1 MAALE
6 RSLKT
11 EAVVLRHNDMGEAD
25 RLLTLFSRDAGI
37 IRAVAKGTRRIH
49 SKKAGHLEPFTRVSL
64 MLARTH
70 DLWLVT
76 QAVAIDLF
84 LPLRDDLVLT
94 GEAAYVL
101 ELVDRFS
108 YEEGENRNLYNLL
121 VETLERLSRGD
132 PVFTAVHYF
141 ELHMLDYVGFRPQLF
156 NCVHCHEEIKP
167 QDQYFSAAQGG
178 AVCPKCGELVADAR
192 PITMDALK
200 YLRNFQRTAYTR
212 LIQAVPSAQVEREVE
227 AILQYYNAFLLERR
241 LNTPRFLDEVRK
253 NRAAG

>member
-1 MAALE
+1 MPSLE

-11 EAVVLRHNDMGEAD
+11 EAVVLRHSELGEAD
-25 RLLTLFSRDAGI
+25 RLLTLFSREAGI
-37 IRAVAKGTRRIH
+37 LRAVAKGVRRIH

-76 QAVAIDLF
+76 QAVALDLF
-84 LPLRDDLVLT
+84 LPLHEDLILT

-108 YEEGENRNLYNLL
+108 YEDGENRSLYGLL

-132 PVFTAVHYF
+132 PIFTAVHFF
-141 ELHMLDYVGFRPQLF
+141 ELHLLDSVGFRPQLF
-156 NCVHCHEEIKP
+156 NCVRCREEIQP
-167 QDQYFSAAQGG
+167 ADQFFSTSMGG
-178 AVCPKCGELVADAR
+178 VICPKCGNLVPDAR
-192 PITMDALK
+192 PISMEALK

-212 LIQAVPSAQVEREVE
+212 LLQAVPSTGVEREVE
-227 AILQYYNAFLLERR
+227 IILQFYNTFLLERR
-241 LNTPRFLDEVRK
+241 LNTPQFINEVRK
-253 NRAAG
+253 SREP